1 MVNGA
6 AAEMSARRVAQANVG
21 TATAALVLCA
31 VLWSLNGPLIKLLD
45 QAHVSGWTIACYR
58 SLLGGLAF
66 LPLAVR
72 RAPALRRVSW
82 RWPLATVLIFT
93 VMTASFVIAN
103 TRTAA
108 ANAII
113 LQYTSAIW
121 VFLLAPLLLHERIAW
136 RDGAVLLVAMLGVV
150 IIFVGNLNT
159 DVVGLL
165 IGLLSGLGYGAL
177 TVALRALRT
186 VDAVVVTALNAL
198 GSGVLLLWPVAW
210 WGQFALTPSQA
221 ALLAILALVQF
232 TGPYLLFAWA
242 LQRIEAHRAA
252 LIVLLETIV
261 NPVLTYLFVGEVP
274 GPATFIGGPLI
285 CLSVAAWLVQGWRS
299 ARRLP
304 PVTAPS

>member
-1 MVNGA
+1 MNGSA
-6 AAEMSARRVAQANVG
+6 AVPANR
-21 TATAALVLCA
+21 APQTAARWATLALVFCA
-31 VLWSLNGPLIKLLD
+31 ALWSLNGPLIKLLD

-58 SLLGGLAF
+58 SLLGGLVF
-66 LPLAVR
+66 LPLALR
-72 RAPALRRVSW
+72 RAPTLRRVPW
-82 RWPLATVLIFT
+82 RWPLATVVIFT

-121 VFLLAPLLLHERIAW
+121 VFLLAPLLLREHIAW
-136 RDGAVLLVAMLGVV
+136 RDGAVLLMAMAGVV

-159 DVVGLL
+159 DVTGLL

-177 TVALRALRT
+177 TVALRALRA
-186 VDAVVVTALNAL
+186 VDALVVTALNAI
-198 GSGVLLLWPVAW
+198 GSGVLLLLPVAW
-210 WGQFALTPSQA
+210 WGQFAVTPPQA
-221 ALLAILALVQF
+221 ALLIVLALVQF

-252 LIVLLETIV
+252 LIVLLETII

-285 CLSVAAWLVQGWRS
+285 CLSVAAWLVQGWRV

-304 PVTAPS
+304 PVTAPP